1 MQHMTMQPQLYW
13 VQMSFLPNLSVLLTC
28 SAQVYWASGATSA
41 QPLPG
46 ESPPTGGDATAVGLG
61 PPGVVDG
68 AGAAA
73 TVATGV
79 GVAAGGT
86 PYGNETGELRPPGA
100 KRVALVGLGVV
111 TAVVALGLMVPTVG
125 LGVAVAVGVTAGEGD
140 LEPFA
145 PALRRP
151 VANVLV
157 GVAAGVT
164 PVVAAGVTPAVAAGV
179 AVAVTAGVAAAVTAG
194 VVIGAAVINGPA
206 SGGTGVTWQRPQVM
220 AQYPPYAG
228 VPAQAVQL
236 PIAFYRKTHSFTDR
250 HSFMQDTDRLQILY
264 LQQMRSRCM
273 LSYWSFQRAMLA
285 ASM

>member
-73 TVATGV
+73 AVATGV

-206 SGGTGVTWQRPQVM
+206 SAGTGVTWQRPQVM
-220 AQYPPYAG
+220 AQNPPYAG

>member
-1 MQHMTMQPQLYW
+1 
-13 VQMSFLPNLSVLLTC
+13 MSFLPNLSVLLTC

-73 TVATGV
+73 AVATGV

-220 AQYPPYAG
+220 AQNPPYAG

-273 LSYWSFQRAMLA
+273 LSYWSFQRDMLA